1 METATIDNIYML
13 MGQFPE
19 GIKEI
24 KAGNIFAIGN
34 LDNLG
39 MM

>member
-1 METATIDNIYML
+1 
-13 MGQFPE
+13 MGQYPE

-24 KAGNIFAIGN
+24 KAGNIFGVGN

-39 MM
+39 TYY